1 MKKKLVQKYTCD
13 DMGITL
19 WKVKER
25 THDAGGGQDMTDG
38 YRACIEHSVW
48 DLMSGK
54 WRRQQIWIKGT
65 QLDYLLTILEP
76 MIRCYLELEPR
87 GR

>member
-1 MKKKLVQKYTCD
+1 MKKPVNRYTCGNI
-13 DMGITL
+13 GIAL

-48 DLMSGK
+48 DLKSGT
-54 WRRQQIWIKGT
+54 WQRQQIWVYGKE
-65 QLDYLLTILEP
+65 LRYLLQILEP
-76 MIRCYLELEPR
+76 TVALYAELDDR
-87 GR
+87 G